1 MGNTEFIVEL
11 IRHYLELLWKKNDDE
26 QTIFHVAVTYCDEG
40 ICNLLHEIGSLKDMI
55 TPLKDKEGNNML
67 HLVRETE
74 INRLQD
80 VSEVFQM
87 QGGLLCFKVLLFIH
101 DLNRWRISLRLKD
114 EFSYICL
121 L

>member
-87 QGGLLCFKVLLFIH
+87 QRGLLWFKEVEVN
-101 DLNRWRISLRLKD
+101 DGANRRIYSLQMRSGWWLRH
-114 EFSYICL
+114 S
-121 L
+121 